1 MKRIEFK
8 SIDLASV
15 FKLFAGMSF
24 VIGFVFGLFGG
35 GFGNVQLQ
43 NQLKNVPFVGSM
55 LTGFFG
61 AILFGLVSAVI
72 SGLVFVLYAVVY
84 NIFAMIFGGIEVEV
98 DDK

>member
-24 VIGFVFGLFGG
+24 VIGFIVGLFGG
-35 GFGNVQLQ
+35 GFGGEQLQ
-43 NQLKNVPFVGSM
+43 HQLRNVPFIGSM
-55 LTGFFG
+55 LNGFIG
-61 AILFGLVSAVI
+61 AILFGLFSAVV
-72 SGLVFVLYAVVY
+72 SGLALCLQAVLYNV
-84 NIFAMIFGGIEVEV
+84 FAMIFGGIEIDI